1 MNILICGVSG
11 MIGSNLAEKLKSE
24 GHHIVGVDIKKSDYT
39 TPAVDIFLQQDLT
52 DQAGTRYLFDM
63 CPKFDWVF
71 GHAAVMGGM
80 EYLASGE
87 CDYKVLNES
96 TLINWN
102 VLDNGIRTGVQKVF
116 FASSACA
123 YPEFKQT
130 TVTGVD
136 LKESDC
142 YPALP
147 DLEYGWQKL
156 ISERIHMAAERHSD
170 TEVRIAR
177 YHNIYGKYTSW
188 EDEKAKA
195 PAAICRKVIMAAD
208 NTSIDVIGD
217 GLQTRSFTYI
227 DDCVEG
233 TLKLMESD
241 YNKPLN
247 IGSDQMVSINYL
259 AELIIALSGKKLSIN
274 HIHGPQG
281 VRGRNSDNRLIQK
294 VLNWKPTT
302 RLEDGI
308 EKLYKWVEE
317 QCKANALI

>member
-11 MIGSNLAEKLKSE
+11 MIGSNLAERLKND
-24 GHHIVGVDIKKSDYT
+24 GHYIVGVDIKKSEYT
-39 TPAVDIFLQQDLT
+39 IPKVDMFLQQDLT

-63 CPKFDWVF
+63 CPKFDRVYS
-71 GHAAVMGGM
+71 HAAVMGGM
-80 EYLASGE
+80 EFLASGD
-87 CDYKVLNES
+87 CDYRVLNES

-102 VLDNGIRTGVQKVF
+102 VLDNAVRTGVERVF

-130 TVTGVD
+130 TTTGVD
-136 LKESDC
+136 LKESDA

-156 ISERIHMAAERHSD
+156 ISERIHMAAERTTE

-177 YHNIYGKYTSW
+177 YHNIYGRWTSW
-188 EDEKAKA
+188 KDDTAKA
-195 PAAICRKVIMAAD
+195 PAAICRKVIMAED
-208 NTSIDVIGD
+208 NTSIDIIGD

-233 TLKLMESD
+233 TIRLMESD

-247 IGSDQMVSINYL
+247 IGSDQMVSINEL
-259 AELIIALSGKKLSIN
+259 AQMIVAISGKNLSFN

-281 VRGRNSDNRLIQK
+281 VRGRNSDNTLIK
-294 VLNWKPTT
+294 TVS
-302 RLEDGI
+302 
-308 EKLYKWVEE
+308 
-317 QCKANALI
+317 